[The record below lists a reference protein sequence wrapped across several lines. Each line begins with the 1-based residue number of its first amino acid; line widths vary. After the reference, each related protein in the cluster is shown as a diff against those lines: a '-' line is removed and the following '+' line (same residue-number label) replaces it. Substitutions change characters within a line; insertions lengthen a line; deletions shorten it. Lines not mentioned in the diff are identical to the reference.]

1 MFVARTTFTVLAMTN
16 EISQQR
22 MPGRLKLTLGILVFQ
37 VLANGFIG
45 FLIIDAISERS
56 SHGARTPNGGLL
68 YFIGFLSIAIALTLL
83 ACVMMAGTRR
93 AWVRMT
99 VIGIEVIG
107 LISGVINLFSGQ
119 VTAIAGIALA
129 IGVMSM
135 LNQDNVRE
143 WFSE

>member
-1 MFVARTTFTVLAMTN
+1 MTN

-45 FLIIDAISERS
+45 FLIVDEISTRS
-56 SHGARTPNGGLL
+56 SHGARTPNSGLL

-83 ACVMMAGTRR
+83 ACVLMAGTRR
-93 AWVRMT
+93 AWIRMT
-99 VIGIEVIG
+99 VIGIEVVG

-129 IGVMSM
+129 IGVLSI
-135 LNQDNVRE
+135 LNRDDVRE